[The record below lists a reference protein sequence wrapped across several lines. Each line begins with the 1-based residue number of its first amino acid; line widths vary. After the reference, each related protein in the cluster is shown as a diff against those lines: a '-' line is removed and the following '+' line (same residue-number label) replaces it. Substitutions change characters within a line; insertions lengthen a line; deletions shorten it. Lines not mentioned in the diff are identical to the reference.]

1 MCSLL
6 CLHFHMK
13 NYLID
18 KNSFEKKLL
27 FVRSVVELLEWNVT
41 FAQDAKLQNDFQDTI
56 HQSSSSKQGTD
67 ANIFVHFFMKLN
79 SSCISRV
86 LFC

>member
-67 ANIFVHFFMKLN
+67 ANIFVYFFVKLN

-86 LFC
+86 FFC